1 MTKKEPQMSI
11 YMTTYNG
18 EKYLK
23 RAIDSVIKQSYTD
36 WEFIIINNFSSD
48 KTTDIL
54 EFYSFDSRIKFFI
67 QINF

>member
-1 MTKKEPQMSI
+1 
-11 YMTTYNG
+11 MTTYNG
-18 EKYLK
+18 EKYIK

-54 EFYSFDSRIKFFI
+54 EFYSFTAESKFFI